1 MSELTYEDY
10 KRRVNIQEVLR
21 DAGYVLNRRDGL
33 RYPSYVRL
41 GSDGRRVRGDKFI
54 VTANGL
60 CCFQPPERKNY
71 NVISFIKEHPG
82 LFSEYTPGMSKDR
95 LVNLVCR
102 RLLNLPPEERILH
115 EDSSSRARKPF
126 DIHEYETHSWNN
138 EDWESKKKFYPYFKN
153 RGIDLYTQRVF
164 SGHFFLA
171 TKGRTDGKKYTNL
184 SFPMSLPACPGKEI
198 VGLEER
204 SRPNADGKTA
214 YKGMAAGSNATD
226 GLWIARLENH
236 HSDKGVTK
244 PIGEARDVYWFESA
258 FDAMAYYQLR
268 QAYLSDRI
276 SGCMER
282 MDGEQDSDRDEVIAL
297 DKEMDELGN
306 AVFVSTGGSP
316 SQQQFK
322 GMLKETPNA
331 RHHLCFDRDRAGQV
345 FAVNFALTGAGRIY
359 SSHIT
364 KDGNLVVLDSTE
376 KYQRHEVAL
385 EPFDFGRI
393 TAELGIDTDKPRYPQ
408 ELAEY
413 VDSLTDPKDI
423 FSGDTMCLSGDVGK
437 LYGKYESMAEEYYS
451 ESHSG
456 LVCKEDLA
464 ETKEKLTKA
473 YKEYR
478 EAMQKTFAGYMEGK
492 GCPAIR
498 YEQPENGYKDWNDQ
512 LLDKKMETAEE
523 KRDENSQEEQRNGF
537 RR

>member
-21 DAGYVLNRRDGL
+21 DAGYVLNRKDGL

-102 RLLNLPPEERILH
+102 RLLNMPPEERVLH
-115 EDSSSRARKPF
+115 EDSQSRERKPF
-126 DIHEYETHSWNN
+126 DIHEYETHSWNPN
-138 EDWESKKKFYPYFKN
+138 DWESKKKFYPYFKN

-164 SGHFFLA
+164 SGHYFLA
-171 TKGRTDGKKYTNL
+171 TKERTDGKKYTNL
-184 SFPMSLPACPGKEI
+184 AFPLTLPTWPGRNF

-204 SRPNADGKTA
+204 SRPNAEGKTA

-236 HSDKGVTK
+236 HSNNGFSR
-244 PIGEARDVYWFESA
+244 PIGVVKNVYWFESA

-268 QAYLSDRI
+268 QAYLSDCI
-276 SGCMER
+276 NGCMER
-282 MDGEQDSDRDEVIAL
+282 MDEDPCSDRQEIIAL
-297 DKEMDELGN
+297 DMEMEELGN

-322 GMLKETPNA
+322 GLLKETPNA
-331 RHHLCFDRDRAGQV
+331 CHHLCFDRDRAGQV
-345 FAVNFALTGAGRIY
+345 FAVNFALTSAGRLY
-359 SSHIT
+359 TSHIT

-376 KYQRHEVAL
+376 KYQRHEIAL
-385 EPFDFGRI
+385 DPFDFDRI
-393 TAELGIDTDKPRYPQ
+393 TAELGIDTGQPRYPQ
-408 ELAEY
+408 ELAGY
-413 VDSLTDPKDI
+413 VDSLTDPRDI
-423 FSGDTMCLSGDVGK
+423 FSGDTILLTGNVGR
-437 LYGKYESMAEEYYS
+437 LYGRYESMAEEYYS

-456 LVCKEDLA
+456 LVCREDLD
-464 ETKEKLTKA
+464 ETKEKVTKA

-478 EAMQKTFAGYMEGK
+478 KAMLETFAGYTERK
-492 GCPAIR
+492 GPPAIR
-498 YEQPENGYKDWNDQ
+498 YEQPADGYKDWNDQ
-512 LLDKKMETAEE
+512 LLGKKMETAEE
-523 KRDENSQEEQRNGF
+523 DREDSRREEQRNGF